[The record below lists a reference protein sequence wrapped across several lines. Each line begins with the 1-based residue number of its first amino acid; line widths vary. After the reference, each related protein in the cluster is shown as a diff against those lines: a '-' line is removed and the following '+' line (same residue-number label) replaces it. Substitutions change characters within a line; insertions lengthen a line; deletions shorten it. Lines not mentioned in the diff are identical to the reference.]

1 MRTHRG
7 EGELRLIREEDI
19 LRRIKEDID
28 KRKDSTDII
37 DRSVVAGLNIA
48 YCDVLLCETVKEA
61 RK

>member
-1 MRTHRG
+1 M
-7 EGELRLIREEDI
+7 RLIREEDI
-19 LRRIKEDID
+19 LRKIKEDID

-37 DRSVVAGLNIA
+37 DMSVVAGLNIA